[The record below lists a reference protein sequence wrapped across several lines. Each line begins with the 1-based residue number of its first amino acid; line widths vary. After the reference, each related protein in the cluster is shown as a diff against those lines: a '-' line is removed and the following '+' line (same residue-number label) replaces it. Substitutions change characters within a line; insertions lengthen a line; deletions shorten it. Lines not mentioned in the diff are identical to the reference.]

1 MPATRCKHRSLQP
14 GKLRAA
20 IPASSLLALPT
31 AQRYPEPDTKISWRM
46 TQCQGG
52 PTTTADPN
60 PLRPHFQGG
69 CLAAW
74 FGFAPLPSSDCCA
87 HISICTAKRGLRCSS
102 QHPAQ
107 HSGLITFAIP
117 AVLPTSKEWTGIAA
131 FFQSKHVPKK
141 LPLHRGCPCN
151 LPGSVT
157 LQATSC
163 YRQCKMFLSG
173 V

>member
-46 TQCQGG
+46 TQCQRG

-69 CLAAW
+69 CLAAR

-102 QHPAQ
+102 CSTQRPHHVCHPSSTAYQQRVDRHCSIFPEQARAQ
-107 HSGLITFAIP
+107 K
-117 AVLPTSKEWTGIAA
+117 TST
-131 FFQSKHVPKK
+131 P
-141 LPLHRGCPCN
+141 
-151 LPGSVT
+151 
-157 LQATSC
+157 
-163 YRQCKMFLSG
+163 
-173 V
+173 